1 MSLSKKILGLA
12 TAGVMAFGL
21 AGTAKTSTAQEHRV
35 TDPPSYK
42 HAPIVPGQNAR
53 DTKIFTE
60 FEGIDTVIDSMYNYE
75 YEDDYFRS
83 PRLPWDDDVH
93 TRMLWLP
100 PKGNGELGDPLTTD
114 GYLIQIIDFQG
125 KNDLYDAKGAVAL
138 IDGPV
143 LNEIGEVVKPSP
155 DGVIDY
161 VIRIEEKG
169 WYNTQEARIMNHLEK
184 GEYHTF
190 NLTKNVI
197 NQEGLNISRVMQHN
211 YRAALTTLLAWA
223 ENGANV
229 NKQGRIEI
237 DVNVYPRYFD
247 YYFGPNNWC
256 NPYHNYGFHCT
267 TFWGRWMVPPPRWC
281 PPVYRVPRWRIMP
294 PRHKPKPKPPRVRRP
309 SQRRVPEKPDRRDNI
324 SRMIPSTTI
333 DDNLQVRRTRPLKP
347 GVNIRYVPHERSE
360 PRRTSPSARP
370 SVRPSGQYTPRTR
383 SDPRTKPIIIPRP
396 DYRSSTSTTRRTAPP
411 TYKPRTTTPPNRTYK
426 PNTPRSTTRVSPR
439 TRPSTT
445 TRTTPRSTT
454 TRRSSPSKPTVR
466 STTRSAPTR
475 STTRAT
481 PRSSSSKSSSSKS
494 TATRRTNPKKK

>member
-21 AGTAKTSTAQEHRV
+21 TGTAKTSSAQEHRV
-35 TDPPSYK
+35 IDTPSYK

-53 DTKIFTE
+53 DAKIFTE

-93 TRMLWLP
+93 TRMLWVP
-100 PKGNGELGDPLTTD
+100 PKENGEVGDPLTTD

-125 KNDLYDAKGAVAL
+125 KNDLYDTKGAVAL

-143 LNEIGEVVKPSP
+143 LNELGEIVKPSP
-155 DGVIDY
+155 DGIIDY

-169 WYNTQEARIMNHLEK
+169 WYNAQEARVMNHLEK

-190 NLTKNVI
+190 NLTENAI

-223 ENGANV
+223 ENGAKV

-247 YYFGPNNWC
+247 YYFGPNQWC
-256 NPYHNYGFHCT
+256 NPYHNYGFPCT

-281 PPVYRVPRWRIMP
+281 PPVYRVPRWRIFP
-294 PRHKPKPKPPRVRRP
+294 FHHHHVKPKPPRRAP
-309 SQRRVPEKPDRRDNI
+309 RRVKPDNPHRRDTI
-324 SRMIPSTTI
+324 SRINPSTTI
-333 DDNLQVRRTRPLKP
+333 DDRLQVRRVRPLKP
-347 GVNIRYVPHERSE
+347 GVNVTHIPYTQTEQ
-360 PRRTSPSARP
+360 RRTRP

-383 SDPRTKPIIIPRP
+383 SDTRTKPIIIPRP
-396 DYRSSTSTTRRTAPP
+396 DYKPRTSTTRRTSLP
-411 TYKPRTTTPPNRTYK
+411 TYRPRITTPPNRTYK
-426 PNTPRSTTRVSPR
+426 PNTPRSTTRTSPR

-445 TRTTPRSTT
+445 TRTTPRSTTPRSTT

-494 TATRRTNPKKK
+494 TAIHRTPPKKK